1 MKYHGVDMKKLLYLS
16 ALALICSVVALAAD
30 VSGTWS
36 GQMPTRD
43 GGTRDV
49 TFKLKQDGGAL
60 TGTMSAFD
68 NDIAIKDGKVDGN
81 NLSFSVTLEFNG
93 NEVKLLFTGTSEGSE
108 LKMTRER
115 EGSGNKQNFTLK
127 KSS

>member
-1 MKYHGVDMKKLLYLS
+1 MKKLLYLS
-16 ALALICSVVALAAD
+16 ALALICAIAALAAD

-49 TFKLKQDGGAL
+49 TFKLKQAGGAL

-81 NLSFSVTLEFNG
+81 NLSFSVTLDFNG
-93 NEVKLLFTGTSEGSE
+93 NEVKLLFTGAAEGSE

-127 KSS
+127 KAS

>member
-1 MKYHGVDMKKLLYLS
+1 MKKLLSLIS
-16 ALALICSVVALAAD
+16 IGLICAIAALAAD

-60 TGTMSAFD
+60 TGSMSAFD
-68 NDIAIKDGKVDGN
+68 NDVAIKDGKVDGN
-81 NLSFSVTLEFNG
+81 SLSFSVTLDFNG
-93 NEVKLLFTGTSEGSE
+93 NEVKLLFTGTADGNE

-127 KSS
+127 KTS